1 MNGLNNRLFHT
12 INTFVDLFLLNLLWV
27 FASIPLITFF
37 PATAAMF
44 GVIRRRILH
53 KETEG
58 IFKSF
63 YAMFKE
69 NFKQSFVISIFWTL
83 LAVFLYFDYRYINP
97 DLSVVQF
104 ILYIILIIGIL
115 LFSSIT
121 IYLFPIMVHFE
132 LSWKFVIR
140 NAFFFSLMNPVL
152 TILLLIIVGA
162 GTTLFYY
169 YPVTILF
176 SGSFAAYVIYYICQ
190 MWFNQ
195 VLNMKGTN

>member
-1 MNGLNNRLFHT
+1 V
-12 INTFVDLFLLNLLWV
+12 I
-27 FASIPLITFF
+27 ASIPLITFF
-37 PATAAMF
+37 PATAALF
-44 GVIRRRILH
+44 GVVRGRLLQ

-63 YAMFKE
+63 YTMFKD

-83 LAVFLYFDYRYINP
+83 LAVFLYLDYRYINP
-97 DLSVVQF
+97 DLSVAQF
-104 ILYIILIIGIL
+104 ILYTILIIGIL

-132 LSWKFVIR
+132 LGWKLVIR

-152 TILLLIIVGA
+152 TIILLIIVGA

-169 YPVTILF
+169 YPVTLLF
-176 SGSFAAYVIYYICQ
+176 SGSFAAYAIYYLCQ

-195 VLNMKGTN
+195 VQNLKGTN